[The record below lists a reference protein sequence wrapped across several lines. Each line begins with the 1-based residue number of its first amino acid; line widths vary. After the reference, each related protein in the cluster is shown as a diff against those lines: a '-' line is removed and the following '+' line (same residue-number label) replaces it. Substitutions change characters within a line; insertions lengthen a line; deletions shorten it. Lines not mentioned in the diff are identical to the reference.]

1 MIDYS
6 HLRNWLT
13 GEGYPVGF
21 HDRPVILEC
30 RRSKSGMTMGVFDRE
45 KKIFTIHGCGS
56 DRIGTALGEF
66 LETLFQPALWAL
78 AQREGAAPPAKPED
92 AFNWR
97 GIPGFYGT
105 RVNFSGQLLGFRNG
119 AVALEGSAGIES
131 MIKIADAIG
140 IHVWVHELRNSTA
153 IVLSKK
159 GCSND

>member
-30 RRSKSGMTMGVFDRE
+30 RPSKSGMTMGIFDRD
-45 KKIFTIHGCGS
+45 KKIFTVRGPGFS
-56 DRIGTALGEF
+56 RIGTALGEY
-66 LETLFQPALWAL
+66 LETLFQQALWAL
-78 AQREGAAPPAKPED
+78 AQREGAAPPAKPEE

-97 GIPGFYGT
+97 DIPGFYGT
-105 RVNFSGQLLGFRNG
+105 RVNFSGAKHPRFRNG
-119 AVALEGSAGIES
+119 PVALEGSAGIES
-131 MIKIADAIG
+131 MRAIADAIG

-153 IVLSKK
+153 IVLRKK
-159 GCSND
+159 G